1 MAAASGMPED
11 LKYEQC
17 RLQTFQR
24 AGWSRVYA
32 EQLAAAG
39 LCILESQSD
48 GKSGVHGGVGFHAFM
63 GSRLPDLIAAM
74 MYVCK
79 LFQKFR
85 RNHRWPMLAH
95 MNFSFGASTFD
106 ILSFSDVM

>member
-1 MAAASGMPED
+1 MTSQHLVATSGMPED

-39 LCILESQSD
+39 LFILESQPD
-48 GKSGVHGGVGFHAFM
+48 GKSGVHGGMGFHAFM

-74 MYVCK
+74 LYLCK
-79 LFQKFR
+79 LIISKVQEESSMT
-85 RNHRWPMLAH
+85 N
-95 MNFSFGASTFD
+95 ASTHGLI
-106 ILSFSDVM
+106 ILC